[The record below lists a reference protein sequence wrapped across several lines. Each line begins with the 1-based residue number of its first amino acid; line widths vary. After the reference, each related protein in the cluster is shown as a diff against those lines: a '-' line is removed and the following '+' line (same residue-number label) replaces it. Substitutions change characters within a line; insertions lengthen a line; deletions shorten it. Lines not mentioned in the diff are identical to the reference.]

1 MLALWH
7 LPFKNL
13 LKISYREPQHQLS
26 LRHRLDQSDLSIV
39 WWATFHTILCPV
51 TDHRVTTDREQ
62 TRCLPLHKTLS
73 ITMKTAAVTTRFHLR
88 RPVSNANVD
97 SQTIL
102 PIEYNAVS
110 NAMILLVVSRFGYPK
125 QMDLISIIKHVFD
138 AQDVKIFSLNR
149 ISLLTVM
156 PFITHRWVRHFA
168 VFQF

>member
-1 MLALWH
+1 
-7 LPFKNL
+7 
-13 LKISYREPQHQLS
+13 
-26 LRHRLDQSDLSIV
+26 
-39 WWATFHTILCPV
+39 
-51 TDHRVTTDREQ
+51 
-62 TRCLPLHKTLS
+62 
-73 ITMKTAAVTTRFHLR
+73 MKTAAVTTRFHLR

-156 PFITHRWVRHFA
+156 PFITHR
-168 VFQF
+168 